1 MHNFI
6 FKERPKSYNSLKKT
20 KKLNYKIALE
30 NAFKSFNPSYKLLE
44 GNLYATIYYFFN
56 KNFRLDVDNL
66 SKPVWNCL
74 GGFLYE
80 DDNQIRIRTAGSLNL
95 ELEDYNIIDMTGL
108 KGSFV
113 LDLLDAF
120 ENEEHIV
127 YIECGKFE
135 PSMFKFNIE

>member
-6 FKERPKSYNSLKKT
+6 FKEKPKSYNSLKKT
-20 KKLNYKIALE
+20 KKDLYKIALE
-30 NAFKSFNPSYKLLE
+30 NAFKAFNPSHALLE

-56 KNFRLDVDNL
+56 KNYHLDVDNL
-66 SKPVWNCL
+66 SKPVWDCL

-113 LDLLDAF
+113 LELLDAF